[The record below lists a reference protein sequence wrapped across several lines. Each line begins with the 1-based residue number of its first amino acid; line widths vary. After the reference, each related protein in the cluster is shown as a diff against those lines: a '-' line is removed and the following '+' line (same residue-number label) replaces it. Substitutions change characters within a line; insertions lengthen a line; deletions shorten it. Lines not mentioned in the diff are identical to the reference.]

1 MHFAAAVSLSEGWTA
16 NIGITM
22 ILCNLF
28 AIFLWKSVVPM
39 INSWLGN
46 LGYES
51 RAAYSVPDD
60 KQGMMFNFG
69 FVELSAPELLDRVFG
84 MHDHFTADQLLE
96 RLKQARVR
104 ISKATVYRTL
114 NVMLDCGMHMG
125 YEDVRRFPDFGFISP
140 PAGNYT
146 DIIDAVIVTH
156 L

>member
-22 ILCNLF
+22 ILSNLF

-69 FVELSAPELLDRVFG
+69 FVELSAPELLGATSLGHVFG
-84 MHDHFTADQLLE
+84 A
-96 RLKQARVR
+96 
-104 ISKATVYRTL
+104 ATILGLSQVGAL
-114 NVMLDCGMHMG
+114 
-125 YEDVRRFPDFGFISP
+125 
-140 PAGNYT
+140 
-146 DIIDAVIVTH
+146 
-156 L
+156 

>member
-1 MHFAAAVSLSEGWTA
+1 MHFAVASSISDGWTT

-51 RAAYSVPDD
+51 RAAYSVPDG

-69 FVELSAPELLDRVFG
+69 FVELSAPELLGATSLGHVFG
-84 MHDHFTADQLLE
+84 A
-96 RLKQARVR
+96 
-104 ISKATVYRTL
+104 ATILGLAQVGAL
-114 NVMLDCGMHMG
+114 
-125 YEDVRRFPDFGFISP
+125 
-140 PAGNYT
+140 
-146 DIIDAVIVTH
+146 
-156 L
+156 